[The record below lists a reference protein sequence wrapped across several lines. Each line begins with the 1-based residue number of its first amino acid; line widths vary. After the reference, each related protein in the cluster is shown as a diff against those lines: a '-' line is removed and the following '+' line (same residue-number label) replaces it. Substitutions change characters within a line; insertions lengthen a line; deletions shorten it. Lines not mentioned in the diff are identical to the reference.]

1 MTIDK
6 VIQYI
11 FHTPE
16 NINKAILIQLLEQL
30 IVSNGGNPDG
40 PIIPEDEHIIY
51 DGGVE
56 E

>member
-16 NINKAILIQLLEQL
+16 NINRAILIQLLEQL
-30 IVSNGGNPDG
+30 IVSHGGTLDG
-40 PIIPEDEHIIY
+40 PDAPEYDHIIY
-51 DGGVE
+51 DGGIE

>member
-30 IVSNGGNPDG
+30 IISHGGHLDDPD
-40 PIIPEDEHIIY
+40 IPDDEHIVY

>member
-30 IVSNGGNPDG
+30 IISYGGNLDEPTIPDN
-40 PIIPEDEHIIY
+40 EHIIY

-56 E
+56 K